1 MNLRIIMIKNTN
13 KTQLQTHFETYQDYF
28 KPKTLNIITR
38 LCEQRNSAAQIS
50 VEYHVWSPVLAPL
63 CCCGWSSSGVLFQV
77 CMRVWDSNSCISPVY
92 VWQQENMCFINLHFI
107 KLTITISCGCSMIR
121 ERQGS
126 MFQTWKPG
134 YVMSFM
140 LYDEHPLKKSK
151 GKFTKEDVNGYL
163 VEENKSRGLYREL
176 FIFLQRIL
184 NTYHG
189 EI

>member
-1 MNLRIIMIKNTN
+1 MNLRIIIIKNTN

-121 ERQGS
+121 ERQGAEFHVS
-126 MFQTWKPG
+126 NLETRLCHVIHAVWRA
-134 YVMSFM
+134 SFEEKQREVYKRRCKW
-140 LYDEHPLKKSK
+140 LFSG
-151 GKFTKEDVNGYL
+151 GK
-163 VEENKSRGLYREL
+163 
-176 FIFLQRIL
+176 
-184 NTYHG
+184 
-189 EI
+189 